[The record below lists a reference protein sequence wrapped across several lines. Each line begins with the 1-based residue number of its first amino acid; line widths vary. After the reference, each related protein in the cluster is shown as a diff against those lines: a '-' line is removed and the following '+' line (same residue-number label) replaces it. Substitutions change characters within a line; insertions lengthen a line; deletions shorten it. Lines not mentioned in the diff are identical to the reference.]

1 MVKESIHEYVPV
13 HTILSVDQSKKML
26 ENLGLKPENLPKLS
40 SSNTQ
45 AVYIK
50 AKPGDIVEVKRN
62 DYGKEYLYY
71 RFVVEG

>member
-1 MVKESIHEYVPV
+1 MVKESINDYVPI
-13 HTILSVDQSKKML
+13 HTILSPEQAKKIL
-26 ENLGLKPENLPKLS
+26 EKLDLKAENLPKLLS
-40 SSNTQ
+40 SDPQ
-45 AVYIK
+45 AVYIN